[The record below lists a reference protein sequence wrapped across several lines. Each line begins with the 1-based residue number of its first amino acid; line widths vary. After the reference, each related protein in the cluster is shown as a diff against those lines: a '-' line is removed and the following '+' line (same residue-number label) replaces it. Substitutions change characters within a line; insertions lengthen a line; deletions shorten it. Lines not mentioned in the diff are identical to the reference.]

1 MTPAIPEDRRLF
13 EELVPGGAMWSWVL
27 RRHDVL
33 RLTDVEGGAN
43 ASLLLYNRE
52 QLLERYNMPD
62 TLKAQHTAFVTK
74 GRVLLSDMGR
84 ALCSVIEDTSGWHDT
99 LCGVSDAE
107 LVREKYGLHRYQ
119 EHRNGCHRNGRDQ
132 LLVELGKWG
141 MGMRDLVPNLNL
153 FSKVVANAAG
163 RLSFVPAHAKKG
175 ALVELRAE
183 LTVLVVM
190 TTCPHPLDPSPSY
203 APKPVLAQVYRGE
216 TPGPGDVCRNSRPE
230 AARGLENS
238 ERYARQEQRGGS

>member
-1 MTPAIPEDRRLF
+1 MTLAIPEERRLF

-43 ASLLLYNRE
+43 VSLLLYNRD

-84 ALCSVIEDTSGWHDT
+84 VLCSIIEDTSGWHDT
-99 LCGVSDAE
+99 VCGVSDAE
-107 LVREKYGLHRYQ
+107 LVQRKWGERSYQ
-119 EHRNGCHRNGRDQ
+119 EHRNECFRNGRDQ

-153 FSKVVANAAG
+153 FSKVVADGQGA
-163 RLSFVPAHAKKG
+163 LSFVTSHGRAG
-175 ALVELRAE
+175 AMLELRAE
-183 LTVLVVM
+183 LNVLAVM
-190 TTCPHPLDPSPSY
+190 TTCQHPLDPSPSY
-203 APKPVLAQVYRGE
+203 APKPVRVEVYRGDA
-216 TPGPGDVCRNSRPE
+216 PGPDDLCRRSRPE
-230 AARGLENS
+230 AARGLLNS
-238 ERYARQEQRGGS
+238 ELYFGAAS

>member
-1 MTPAIPEDRRLF
+1 MTPMIAAIPEDRRLF

-52 QLLERYNMPD
+52 LLLERYNMPD
-62 TLKAQHTAFVTK
+62 TLKAQHTAFLTK

-84 ALCSVIEDTSGWHDT
+84 ALCSMIEDTSGWHDT
-99 LCGVSDAE
+99 VCGVSDAE
-107 LVREKYGLHRYQ
+107 LVRSKWGEHRYQ
-119 EHRNGCHRNGRDQ
+119 EHRNDCHRNGRDQ

-141 MGMRDLVPNLNL
+141 LGMRDLVPNVNL
-153 FSKVVANAAG
+153 FSKVVADADG
-163 RLSFVPAHAKKG
+163 TLSFVTAHAKPG

-183 LTVLVVM
+183 LPVLVVM
-190 TTCPHPLDPSPSY
+190 TTCQHPLDPSPRY
-203 APKPVLAQVYRGE
+203 APKPVRALVYRGDA
-216 TPGPGDVCRNSRPE
+216 PGPDDACRRSRPE

-238 ERYARQEQRGGS
+238 ERYCGGAS